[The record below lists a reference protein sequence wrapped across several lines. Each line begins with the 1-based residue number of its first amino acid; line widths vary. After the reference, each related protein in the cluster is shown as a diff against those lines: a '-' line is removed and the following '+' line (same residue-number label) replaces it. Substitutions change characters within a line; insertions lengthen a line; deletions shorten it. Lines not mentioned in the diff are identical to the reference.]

1 MICFTR
7 IPLKDFIK
15 KHNPQEPKKETIENF
30 EKEINNLLENAPK
43 QDDEEFQKNE
53 INKFLKNTYGYDC
66 NTYKKVD
73 SAIYVDGEVRVLI
86 EVKALNNR
94 NEFPKNRENPISKAF
109 CQMVLYFL
117 EEIEK
122 EKNNSLKH
130 TIICNAH
137 EFFLFDC
144 KDLLFLKEDKRIKD
158 FYKKCAKK
166 EGTDS
171 SKPKFY
177 KDLEQYLQ
185 EDFQGELRY
194 THFNLSNYDPK
205 ELPLI
210 YQVLSQEVLLKQ
222 RKTLDANTLNKDFYE
237 ELLYILGLEEQND
250 KGKILIKPS
259 RTQNSLSAALKKKYE
274 NLDDEEVMALLIA
287 WNNRILFLRLL
298 ESLLISFKHFEK
310 PFLTTENFKDFNA
323 LNTLFFEVL
332 AKKNSERSLNKEDK
346 ILEKIP
352 YLNSS
357 LFDQTPLEL
366 KGHEI
371 RLLENKKLELYQN
384 SVLKKHENYQEKKE
398 LPLLKYLFEF
408 LRLYKFTTTP
418 KDIKDNTDTS
428 ESRLINPSVLGLVF
442 EKLNGYKEGS
452 FYTPSFITSYMCKES
467 ITPIVLDKFNAIYQ
481 WDCENLKAL
490 REKIDRNFSN
500 EKAKEYLNTLLT
512 LRICDPAV
520 GSGHFL
526 VSALNEMVLIAYELG
541 LIASLYRHELRL
553 ENDEIIIHHAQTG
566 EIFNY
571 KKPHS
576 ENDPHHQIQK
586 ELFELKKD
594 IIENCLFGVD
604 INPNSCEITK
614 LRLWIELLKYSYYI
628 FEKGKN
634 TNNLE
639 TLPNI
644 DINIKCA
651 NSLVSRFALKD
662 KALLK
667 TEKNKNLEYYI
678 AEYKELVKIY
688 KDPKILESLTRPIK
702 DSNAVR
708 KYAKER
714 LYQELAQNPNK
725 DFKKALND
733 RIEKIKEAFKLTLE
747 PPQKELKFKKFL
759 KEHLELYGKSILE
772 EANDNGLELEALAL
786 EKKMAHEGLFHDY
799 TPYPKLDKTDKV
811 VGLEHFNRYVLTS
824 YKDLQDE
831 NERYA
836 NALEWRFEFPEVLN
850 DEGDFLGFDCII
862 GNPPYIRQ
870 EHIKDLKPLLQKQY
884 QDFYNSTA
892 DIYTY
897 FFALAYHLLK
907 EKGFNAFITSNKYAR
922 AKYGAKL
929 RELLLKKTTL
939 VSYME
944 LNALKVFESAAVDT
958 SIMSFIKQTPPKE
971 SDFEYYEPTPN
982 DKDDLKSTPHL
993 PMKQNALS
1001 TESFIFANATLL
1013 DLRDKIESVGT
1024 PLKDWDIQ
1032 INYGIKTGA
1041 NEAFIIPTE
1050 KREEILKNC
1059 DDAQKD
1065 ERGMSE
1071 RERTKELI
1079 KPILR
1084 GKDIKRYSYEWADLW
1099 VIIAKFGSHE
1109 FLEVEYPTIY
1119 NHLLQYKDQ
1128 LEQRGQCRYSRGPQN
1143 SNKPYP
1149 GQHHWLELDNNPKD
1163 SYLQDF
1169 EKEKIVYGEIVQEPR
1184 FYLDNGECELG
1195 VFYAEAT
1202 SFILTGEHL
1211 RYLLGML
1218 HSKLITFAFKT
1229 FYAGGGLG
1237 ESGYRYKKAFIERL
1251 PIPQITEKNQELADK
1266 ITDGAKQILALKA
1279 KDPKANTQGLE
1290 KEIDALVYQLYHLT
1304 DEEIKTIENGQ

>member
-1 MICFTR
+1 MIKFAH
-7 IPLKDFIK
+7 ISLKDFIK

-30 EKEINNLLENAPK
+30 EKEINSLLENAK
-43 QDDEEFQKNE
+43 GQDNEETQKSE
-53 INKFLKNTYGYDC
+53 INSFLKNTYGYEC
-66 NTYKKVD
+66 KPYEKVD
-73 SAIYVDGEVRVLI
+73 SAIYVDGEVQVLI

-94 NEFPKNRENPISKAF
+94 NEFPKNRENPLSKAF
-109 CQMVLYFL
+109 CQMVFYFL
-117 EEIEK
+117 NAIEN
-122 EKNNSLKH
+122 NNSLKH
-130 TIICNAH
+130 AIICNAH

-158 FYKKCAKK
+158 FYKKCVKK
-166 EGTDS
+166 EGTDP
-171 SKPKFY
+171 KTKKFY
-177 KDLEQYLQ
+177 SDLEEYLKK
-185 EDFQGELRY
+185 DFEGELRY
-194 THFNLSNYDPK
+194 THFNLSNDFK

-222 RKTLDANTLNKDFYE
+222 KKTLDANTLNKDFYE

-250 KGKILIKPS
+250 KVKILIKPS
-259 RTQNSLSAALKKKYE
+259 RTENSLSYALKKQYK
-274 NLDDEEVMALLIA
+274 NLDDEEAMALLIA

-310 PFLTTENFKDFNA
+310 PFLTTENFKDFNT

-332 AKKNSERSLNKEDK
+332 AKKNNERLKEIKEDK
-346 ILEKIP
+346 ILQKIP

-357 LFDQTPLEL
+357 LFDKTPLEL

-371 RLLENKKLELYQN
+371 KLLDNKKLEIYKN
-384 SVLKKHENYQEKKE
+384 SVLKKHEDYQKQKD

-408 LRLYKFTTTP
+408 LRVYKFTTTP
-418 KDIKDNTDTS
+418 EDIKDNTDTS

-481 WDCENLKAL
+481 WDCENLEAL

-500 EKAKEYLNTLLT
+500 EKAKEYLQLLLT

-553 ENDEIIIHHAQTG
+553 ENDEIIIHHKQTG

-571 KKPHS
+571 TIPHN

-586 ELFELKKD
+586 ELFNLKKD

-651 NSLVSRFALKD
+651 NSLIFNFPLNSKLTIGQTLEFS
-662 KALLK
+662 
-667 TEKNKNLEYYI
+667 KNLKAEI
-678 AEYKELVKIY
+678 KEYKNSVMLY
-688 KDPKILESLTRPIK
+688 KEGLGEKAKILQNIAKLKSLIINYFIEQHQAKRHLKESLKAFISEYGDGIFDIGTAFGMEMLKIARHKDNNYKFVPTLTKKQPSPIGVE
-702 DSNAVR
+702 A
-708 KYAKER
+708 
-714 LYQELAQNPNK
+714 NK
-725 DFKKALND
+725 LL
-733 RIEKIKEAFKLTLE
+733 IKIKECYE
-747 PPQKELKFKKFL
+747 
-759 KEHLELYGKSILE
+759 ILE
-772 EANDNGLELEALAL
+772 NLRNS
-786 EKKMAHEGLFHDY
+786 K
-799 TPYPKLDKTDKV
+799 
-811 VGLEHFNRYVLTS
+811 
-824 YKDLQDE
+824 
-831 NERYA
+831 
-836 NALEWRFEFPEVLN
+836 ALEWCFEFPEVLN

-870 EHIKDLKPLLQKQY
+870 EHIKDLKPLLEKQY
-884 QDFYNSTA
+884 QDFYNSSS

-944 LNALKVFESAAVDT
+944 LNALKVFESATVDT
-958 SIMSFIKQTPPKE
+958 SIIHFIKQPPLKE
-971 SDFEYYEPTPN
+971 SDFKYYEPTPN
-982 DKDDLKSTPHL
+982 DKDDLKSTPSL
-993 PMKQNALS
+993 SMKQNALS

-1024 PLKDWDIQ
+1024 PLKDWGIQ
-1032 INYGIKTGA
+1032 IYRGILTGC

-1050 KREEILKNC
+1050 KRDEILKNC

-1071 RERTKELI
+1071 RERTIELI

-1084 GKDIKRYSYEWADLW
+1084 GKDIKRYSYEWAHLW
-1099 VIIAKFGSHE
+1099 VINTHNGYTSALKSKIPPIDIEKYPAIKAHLDSHWDTIAKRSDQGDTPYHLRNCAY
-1109 FLEVEYPTIY
+1109 LE
-1119 NHLLQYKDQ
+1119 
-1128 LEQRGQCRYSRGPQN
+1128 
-1143 SNKPYP
+1143 
-1149 GQHHWLELDNNPKD
+1149 
-1163 SYLQDF
+1163 DF

-1195 VFYAEAT
+1195 GFYAEAT

-1251 PIPQITEKNQELADK
+1251 PIPQITTKNQELADK
-1266 ITDGAKQILALKA
+1266 ITDCAERILKSKA
-1279 KDPKANTQGLE
+1279 KDPKANTQELE

-1304 DEEIKTIENGQ
+1304 DEEIKTIEDGQ

>member
-1 MICFTR
+1 MDYKKLDLPNTNYPNQEQLKAFETAFNAFLETNQQENENHHNDAFNDLLKGVFKYKVKPIKKIDSAILNENNEVEVIIEFKALKNPNEFIKKGDLNVKAFHESLLYYLTERKGGNNNLKHLILATIKELYIIDADEFEVFNKDKEIKKAFENCHDKKGNDSRTEAFYDACQKR
-7 IPLKDFIK
+7 LNELDRSLKYHHIPLK
-15 KHNPQEPKKETIENF
+15 KE
-30 EKEINNLLENAPK
+30 NLA
-43 QDDEEFQKNE
+43 
-53 INKFLKNTYGYDC
+53 
-66 NTYKKVD
+66 
-73 SAIYVDGEVRVLI
+73 
-86 EVKALNNR
+86 
-94 NEFPKNRENPISKAF
+94 
-109 CQMVLYFL
+109 
-117 EEIEK
+117 
-122 EKNNSLKH
+122 
-130 TIICNAH
+130 
-137 EFFLFDC
+137 
-144 KDLLFLKEDKRIKD
+144 
-158 FYKKCAKK
+158 
-166 EGTDS
+166 
-171 SKPKFY
+171 
-177 KDLEQYLQ
+177 
-185 EDFQGELRY
+185 
-194 THFNLSNYDPK
+194 
-205 ELPLI
+205 LI
-210 YQVLSQEVLLKQ
+210 YQALSPNFLLKIP
-222 RKTLDANTLNKDFYE
+222 KYSDANTLNKDFYE

-250 KGKILIKPS
+250 KGKILIKQS
-259 RTQNSLSAALKKKYE
+259 RTQNSLSDALKGSYN

-298 ESLLISFKHFEK
+298 ESLLISFKHFEDK
-310 PFLTTENFKDFNA
+310 DRFLTIENFKDFNA

-332 AKKNSERSLNKEDK
+332 AKKNNERLKEIKEDK

-357 LFDQTPLEL
+357 LFDKTPLEL
-366 KGHEI
+366 KGYEI
-371 RLLENKKLELYQN
+371 KLLDNKKLEIYKN
-384 SVLKKHENYQEKKE
+384 SVLKKDKDYQEEKDWT
-398 LPLLKYLFEF
+398 LLEYLFEF
-408 LRLYKFTTTP
+408 LRVYDFTTTP
-418 KDIKDNTDTS
+418 KDIKDNQNKS

-467 ITPIVLDKFNAIYQ
+467 ITPIVLDKFNQTYNIE
-481 WDCENLKAL
+481 CENLTEL
-490 REKIDRNFSN
+490 RNYFKDNYSYKEDKR
-500 EKAKEYLNTLLT
+500 KEYLNTLLT

-526 VSALNEMVLIAYELG
+526 VSALNEMVWIAYKLG

-553 ENDEIIIHHAQTG
+553 ENDEIIIHTP
-566 EIFNY
+566 EDKVFKYTI
-571 KKPHS
+571 PHS

-628 FEKGKN
+628 FEEGKN

-651 NSLVSRFALKD
+651 NSLISRFALKD

-688 KDPKILESLTRPIK
+688 KDPKILESLTHPPIK

-836 NALEWRFEFPEVLN
+836 NALEWRFEFPEVLD

-870 EHIKDLKPLLQKQY
+870 EHIKDLKPLLEKQY

-907 EKGFNAFITSNKYAR
+907 EKGFSAFITSNKYAR

-929 RELLLKKTTL
+929 REWLLKKTTI

-958 SIMSFIKQTPPKE
+958 SIIHFIKQTPPKE
-971 SDFEYYEPTPN
+971 SDFEYYEPTPD
-982 DKDDLKSTPHL
+982 DKNDLKSTRPL
-993 PMKQNALS
+993 SMKQNALS

-1024 PLKDWDIQ
+1024 PLKNWGIQ

-1050 KREEILKNC
+1050 KRDEILKNC
-1059 DDAQKD
+1059 DDTQKD

-1099 VIIAKFGSHE
+1099 VINTHNGYTSSFKSKIPPIDIAKYPALKAHLDAHWDTIATRCDQGDTPYHLRNCAY
-1109 FLEVEYPTIY
+1109 LE
-1119 NHLLQYKDQ
+1119 
-1128 LEQRGQCRYSRGPQN
+1128 
-1143 SNKPYP
+1143 
-1149 GQHHWLELDNNPKD
+1149 
-1163 SYLQDF
+1163 DF
-1169 EKEKIVYGEIVQEPR
+1169 EKEKIVYPETSQGAYFIYENSQIFLEKTAFMIVSDA
-1184 FYLDNGECELG
+1184 YNLKL
-1195 VFYAEAT
+1195 
-1202 SFILTGEHL
+1202 LTA
-1211 RYLLGML
+1211 LLN
-1218 HSKLITFAFKT
+1218 SKLITFYFKD
-1229 FYAGGGLG
+1229 FCGGCILG
-1237 ESGYRYKKAFIERL
+1237 KSGYQYNKHALEKI

-1266 ITDGAKQILALKA
+1266 ITDCAERILKSKA

-1290 KEIDALVYQLYHLT
+1290 KEIDALVYQLYNLT
-1304 DEEIKTIENGQ
+1304 DEEIKTIEDGQ

>member
-1 MICFTR
+1 MDYKKLDLPNTNHPNKEQLKAFETAFNAFLETNPQENENHHNDAFNDLLKGVFKYKVKPTKRIDSAILNDNDKVEVIIEFKALKNPNEFIKKGDLNVKALHESLFYYLIERKNGNNNLKHLILATIKELYIIDADEFEVFNKDKEIENAFKNCHDRKGNDTR
-7 IPLKDFIK
+7 TEAFYDACQKRLNELDHSLKYHHIPLK
-15 KHNPQEPKKETIENF
+15 KE
-30 EKEINNLLENAPK
+30 NLA
-43 QDDEEFQKNE
+43 
-53 INKFLKNTYGYDC
+53 
-66 NTYKKVD
+66 
-73 SAIYVDGEVRVLI
+73 
-86 EVKALNNR
+86 
-94 NEFPKNRENPISKAF
+94 
-109 CQMVLYFL
+109 
-117 EEIEK
+117 
-122 EKNNSLKH
+122 
-130 TIICNAH
+130 
-137 EFFLFDC
+137 
-144 KDLLFLKEDKRIKD
+144 
-158 FYKKCAKK
+158 
-166 EGTDS
+166 
-171 SKPKFY
+171 
-177 KDLEQYLQ
+177 
-185 EDFQGELRY
+185 
-194 THFNLSNYDPK
+194 
-205 ELPLI
+205 LI
-210 YQVLSQEVLLKQ
+210 YQALSPNFLLKIP
-222 RKTLDANTLNKDFYE
+222 KYSDANTLNKDFYE

-259 RTQNSLSAALKKKYE
+259 RTENSLSDALKEQYK

-298 ESLLISFKHFEK
+298 ESLLNSFEHLKS
-310 PFLTTENFKDFNA
+310 FLTTENFKDFNA

-332 AKKNSERSLNKEDK
+332 AKKNNERLKEIKEDK
-346 ILEKIP
+346 ILGKIP

-366 KGHEI
+366 KGYEI
-371 RLLENKKLELYQN
+371 KLLDNKKLEIYKN
-384 SVLKKHENYQEKKE
+384 SVLKKHEDYQKEKA
-398 LPLLKYLFEF
+398 LPLLEYFFAF
-408 LRLYKFTTTP
+408 LRLYDFTTTP

-428 ESRLINPSVLGLVF
+428 ESCLINPSVLGLVF

-481 WDCENLKAL
+481 WDCKDLEALKG
-490 REKIDRNFSN
+490 KIDRNFSN

-553 ENDEIIIHHAQTG
+553 ENDEIIIHTPKN
-566 EIFNY
+566 EVFKYTI
-571 KKPHS
+571 PHS
-576 ENDPHHQIQK
+576 ENDPHHHIQK
-586 ELFELKKD
+586 ELFELKKS

-651 NSLVSRFALKD
+651 NSLISRFSLHDDLK
-662 KALLK
+662 KIPNIK
-667 TEKNKNLEYYI
+667 QKI
-678 AEYKELVKIY
+678 QEYKDLVAQY
-688 KDPKILESLTRPIK
+688 KDPNPLYPLNKQDLINKIQDLKNTFSLTLK
-702 DSNAVR
+702 DPKTKA
-708 KYAKER
+708 
-714 LYQELAQNPNK
+714 ELE
-725 DFKKALND
+725 KA
-733 RIEKIKEAFKLTLE
+733 IEKHIKKYNFFALDDKSLLDGLNYFIPSLFGTLKLSPKEEEEAFAS
-747 PPQKELKFKKFL
+747 
-759 KEHLELYGKSILE
+759 YGRIR
-772 EANDNGLELEALAL
+772 ALR
-786 EKKMAHEGLFHDY
+786 K
-799 TPYPKLDKTDKV
+799 KLDDALS
-811 VGLEHFNRYVLTS
+811 GGEYH
-824 YKDLQDE
+824 
-831 NERYA
+831 
-836 NALEWRFEFPEVLN
+836 NAFEWRFEFPEVLN

-870 EHIKDLKPLLQKQY
+870 EHIKDLKPLLEKQY
-884 QDFYNSTA
+884 QNFYNSTA

-897 FFALAYHLLK
+897 FFALSYHLLK
-907 EKGFNAFITSNKYAR
+907 DKGFSAFITSNKYAR

-929 RELLLKKTTL
+929 REWLLKKTTI

-958 SIMSFIKQTPPKE
+958 SIMNFIKQTPPKE
-971 SDFEYYEPTPN
+971 SGFKYYEPTPN
-982 DKDDLKSTPHL
+982 DKDDLKNTPFL
-993 PMKQNALS
+993 LMKQNALS

-1032 INYGIKTGA
+1032 INYGVKTGA

-1050 KREEILKNC
+1050 KRDAILKNC
-1059 DDAQKD
+1059 DDVQKD

-1084 GKDIKRYSYEWADLW
+1084 GKDIKRYSYEWAGEWLINTHNGYTSALKSKIPPIDIEKYPATKAHLDAHYDT
-1099 VIIAKFGSHE
+1099 IATRCDQGDTPYHLRNCAY
-1109 FLEVEYPTIY
+1109 LE
-1119 NHLLQYKDQ
+1119 
-1128 LEQRGQCRYSRGPQN
+1128 
-1143 SNKPYP
+1143 
-1149 GQHHWLELDNNPKD
+1149 
-1163 SYLQDF
+1163 DF

-1195 VFYAEAT
+1195 GFYAEAT

-1251 PIPQITEKNQELADK
+1251 PIPKITPKNQELADK
-1266 ITDGAKQILALKA
+1266 ITALVDKILQAKE
-1279 KDPKANTQGLE
+1279 KDPKANTQRLE

-1304 DEEIKTIENGQ
+1304 DEEIKIIEDGQ

>member
-1 MICFTR
+1 
-7 IPLKDFIK
+7 
-15 KHNPQEPKKETIENF
+15 
-30 EKEINNLLENAPK
+30 
-43 QDDEEFQKNE
+43 
-53 INKFLKNTYGYDC
+53 
-66 NTYKKVD
+66 
-73 SAIYVDGEVRVLI
+73 
-86 EVKALNNR
+86 
-94 NEFPKNRENPISKAF
+94 
-109 CQMVLYFL
+109 
-117 EEIEK
+117 
-122 EKNNSLKH
+122 
-130 TIICNAH
+130 
-137 EFFLFDC
+137 
-144 KDLLFLKEDKRIKD
+144 
-158 FYKKCAKK
+158 
-166 EGTDS
+166 
-171 SKPKFY
+171 
-177 KDLEQYLQ
+177 
-185 EDFQGELRY
+185 
-194 THFNLSNYDPK
+194 
-205 ELPLI
+205 
-210 YQVLSQEVLLKQ
+210 
-222 RKTLDANTLNKDFYE
+222 
-237 ELLYILGLEEQND
+237 LLYILGLEEQNE
-250 KGKILIKPS
+250 KGKTLIKPS
-259 RTQNSLSAALKKKYE
+259 RTQNSLSDALKKQYKD
-274 NLDDEEVMALLIA
+274 LDDEEVMALLIA

-310 PFLTTENFKDFNA
+310 PFLTTENFEDFND

-332 AKKNSERSLNKEDK
+332 AKKNSERSLNKENK

-357 LFDQTPLEL
+357 LFDQTPLESKGYKIRSLDNEPL
-366 KGHEI
+366 KI
-371 RLLENKKLELYQN
+371 YPK
-384 SVLKKHENYQEKKE
+384 SVLKKHEEYQEKKA
-398 LPLLKYLFEF
+398 LPLLEYLFEF
-408 LRLYKFTTTP
+408 LRVYDFTTTP
-418 KDIKDNTDTS
+418 KDIKDNQNNS

-467 ITPIVLDKFNAIYQ
+467 ITPIVLDKFNATYQ
-481 WDCENLKAL
+481 WDCKDLEAL

-541 LIASLYRHELRL
+541 LIASLYRHDLRL
-553 ENDEIIIHHAQTG
+553 ENDEIIIHTP
-566 EIFNY
+566 EDKVFKYTI
-571 KKPHS
+571 PHS

-586 ELFELKKD
+586 ELFNLKKD

-628 FEKGKN
+628 FEEGKN

-644 DINIKCA
+644 DINIKCG
-651 NSLVSRFALKD
+651 NSLISRFALKD

-688 KDPKILESLTRPIK
+688 KDPKILESLTHPIK

-786 EKKMAHEGLFHDY
+786 EKKMAHEGLFYDY
-799 TPYPKLDKTDKV
+799 TPYPKLDRTDKV
-811 VGLEHFNRYVLTS
+811 VGLEHFNRYVLTF

-831 NERYA
+831 NECYA
-836 NALEWRFEFPEVLN
+836 NALEWRFEFPEVLD
-850 DEGDFLGFDCII
+850 DEGNFLGFDCII

-884 QDFYNSTA
+884 QDFYNSSS

-897 FFALAYHLLK
+897 FFALAFNLLK
-907 EKGFNAFITSNKYAR
+907 EKGFSAFITSNKYAR

-944 LNALKVFESAAVDT
+944 LNALKVFESATVDT
-958 SIMSFIKQTPPKE
+958 SIIHFIKQPPFKE
-971 SDFEYYEPTPN
+971 SVFNYYEPTQN
-982 DKDDLKSTPHL
+982 DKDDLKNTPSL
-993 PMKQNALS
+993 LMKQNVLQ
-1001 TESFIFANATLL
+1001 TESFIFANTTLL
-1013 DLRDKIESVGT
+1013 DLRDKMENIGT
-1024 PLKDWDIQ
+1024 PLKDWGIQ
-1032 INYGIKTGA
+1032 INYGIKTGC

-1050 KREEILKNC
+1050 KRDEILKNC
-1059 DDAQKD
+1059 DDLQKD
-1065 ERGMSE
+1065 GRGMSE

-1099 VIIAKFGSHE
+1099 VINTHNGYTSAPKSKIPPIDIEKYPAIKAHLDSHYDAITTRSDQGDTPYHLRNCAY
-1109 FLEVEYPTIY
+1109 LE
-1119 NHLLQYKDQ
+1119 
-1128 LEQRGQCRYSRGPQN
+1128 
-1143 SNKPYP
+1143 
-1149 GQHHWLELDNNPKD
+1149 
-1163 SYLQDF
+1163 DF

-1251 PIPQITEKNQELADK
+1251 PIPKITTKNQELADK
-1266 ITDGAKQILALKA
+1266 ITDCAERILQAKA
-1279 KDPKANTQGLE
+1279 KDPKANTQELE
-1290 KEIDALVYQLYHLT
+1290 KEIDALVYQLYNLT
-1304 DEEIKTIENGQ
+1304 DEEIKTIEDGQ

>member
-1 MICFTR
+1 MSFAR

-15 KHNPQEPKKETIENF
+15 KYNPPTPTKETIENF
-30 EKEINNLLENAPK
+30 EKEINSLLENAPR

-53 INKFLKNTYGYDC
+53 INSFLKNAYGYRC
-66 NTYKKVD
+66 NTHKKVD
-73 SAIYVDGEVRVLI
+73 SAIYVDEEVQVLI
-86 EVKALNNR
+86 EVKALNKKT
-94 NEFPKNRENPISKAF
+94 EFPKNKENPLSKAF

-117 EEIEK
+117 EERKK

-144 KDLLFLKEDKRIKD
+144 KDLPFLNDKRIEK
-158 FYKKCAKK
+158 FYKNYAQK

-177 KDLEQYLQ
+177 EDLEQYLK

-194 THFNLSNYDPK
+194 TYFNLNDDFK

-222 RKTLDANTLNKDFYE
+222 KKTLDANTLNKDFYE
-237 ELLYILGLEEQND
+237 ELLYILGLEEQNE

-259 RTQNSLSAALKKKYE
+259 HTKNSLSYALKEQYK

-298 ESLLISFKHFEK
+298 ESLLISFKHFEDR
-310 PFLTTENFKDFNA
+310 FLTTENFKDFNA

-332 AKKNSERSLNKEDK
+332 AKKNSERSKDTKENK

-371 RLLENKKLELYQN
+371 KLLNNKPLEIYPK
-384 SVLKKHENYQEKKE
+384 SVLKKHEEYQKQKD
-398 LPLLKYLFEF
+398 LPLLEYLFEF
-408 LRLYKFTTTP
+408 LRVYDFTTTP
-418 KDIKDNTDTS
+418 KDIKDNQNKS

-467 ITPIVLDKFNAIYQ
+467 ITPIVRDKFNATYQ
-481 WDCENLKAL
+481 WDCKKLKVL
-490 REKIDRNFSN
+490 KEKIDRNFSSN

-526 VSALNEMVLIAYELG
+526 VSALNEMVLIAYKLG
-541 LIASLYRHELRL
+541 LIASLYRHKLRL
-553 ENDEIIIHHAQTG
+553 ENDEIIIHTP
-566 EIFNY
+566 EDKVFKYTI
-571 KKPHS
+571 PHS

-586 ELFELKKD
+586 ELFELKKS

-628 FEKGKN
+628 FEEGKN

-651 NSLVSRFALKD
+651 NSLISRFALKD

-688 KDPKILESLTRPIK
+688 KDPKILETLTHPIK
-702 DSNAVR
+702 DSKAVR

-733 RIEKIKEAFKLTLE
+733 RIEKVKEVFKLTLD
-747 PPQKELKFKKFL
+747 PSQKELKFKKFL
-759 KEHLELYGKSILE
+759 KEHLELYGRSILE

-786 EKKMAHEGLFHDY
+786 EKQMANLFFDY
-799 TPYPKLDKTDKV
+799 KPYPKLDKSDKV

-870 EHIKDLKPLLQKQY
+870 EHIKDLKPLLEKQY

-897 FFALAYHLLK
+897 FFALSYHLLK
-907 EKGFNAFITSNKYAR
+907 EKGFSAFITSNKYAR

-929 RELLLKKTTL
+929 REWLLKKTTI

-944 LNALKVFESAAVDT
+944 LNALKVFESATVDT
-958 SIMSFIKQTPPKE
+958 SIMNFIKQTPPKE
-971 SDFEYYEPTPN
+971 SGFKYYEPTLN

-993 PMKQNALS
+993 LMKQNALS

-1032 INYGIKTGA
+1032 IYRGILTGA

-1050 KREEILKNC
+1050 KRDAILNACKT
-1059 DDAQKD
+1059 Q
-1065 ERGMSE
+1065 EE
-1071 RERTKELI
+1071 RERTERLI

-1099 VIIAKFGSHE
+1099 VINTHNGYTSNLKSKIPPIDIEKYPATKAHLDAHYDTIA
-1109 FLEVEYPTIY
+1109 TRC
-1119 NHLLQYKDQ
+1119 DQ
-1128 LEQRGQCRYSRGPQN
+1128 GDT
-1143 SNKPYP
+1143 PY
-1149 GQHHWLELDNNPKD
+1149 
-1163 SYLQDF
+1163 
-1169 EKEKIVYGEIVQEPR
+1169 
-1184 FYLDNGECELG
+1184 
-1195 VFYAEAT
+1195 
-1202 SFILTGEHL
+1202 HL
-1211 RYLLGML
+1211 R
-1218 HSKLITFAFKT
+1218 
-1229 FYAGGGLG
+1229 
-1237 ESGYRYKKAFIERL
+1237 
-1251 PIPQITEKNQELADK
+1251 N
-1266 ITDGAKQILALKA
+1266 
-1279 KDPKANTQGLE
+1279 
-1290 KEIDALVYQLYHLT
+1290 
-1304 DEEIKTIENGQ
+1304 

>member
-1 MICFTR
+1 MIKFAH
-7 IPLKDFIK
+7 ISLKDFIK
-15 KHNPQEPKKETIENF
+15 KYNPQEPKKETIENF
-30 EKEINNLLENAPK
+30 EKEINSLLENAPK

-53 INKFLKNTYGYDC
+53 INKFLENTYDYHC

-73 SAIYVDGEVRVLI
+73 SAIYVDGKALVLI
-86 EVKALNNR
+86 EAKALNNR
-94 NEFPKNRENPISKAF
+94 NEFPKDRENPLSKAF
-109 CQMVLYFL
+109 CQMVFYFL

-122 EKNNSLKH
+122 NNSLKH
-130 TIICNAH
+130 AIICNAH

-144 KDLLFLKEDKRIKD
+144 KDLLFLENDKEITKLHKN
-158 FYKKCAKK
+158 CASK
-166 EGTDS
+166 EGTDPS
-171 SKPKFY
+171 TKRFY
-177 KDLEQYLQ
+177 SDLEEYLKK
-185 EDFQGELRY
+185 DFEGELRY
-194 THFNLSNYDPK
+194 THFNLSSDDPK

-210 YQVLSQEVLLKQ
+210 YQVLSHEVLLKQ
-222 RKTLDANTLNKDFYE
+222 KKTLDANTLNKDFYE
-237 ELLYILGLEEQND
+237 ELLYILGLEEQNE

-259 RTQNSLSAALKKKYE
+259 RTQNSLSDALKKAYK

-310 PFLTTENFKDFNA
+310 PFLTTENFNDFNA

-332 AKKNSERSLNKEDK
+332 AKKNNERLKEIKEDK
-346 ILEKIP
+346 ILGKIP

-357 LFDQTPLEL
+357 LFDKTPLEL

-371 RLLENKKLELYQN
+371 KWLDNKPLEIYPK
-384 SVLKKHENYQEKKE
+384 SVLKKDKDYQEKKD
-398 LPLLKYLFEF
+398 LSLLEYLFTF
-408 LRLYKFTTTP
+408 LRVYDFTTTP
-418 KDIKDNTDTS
+418 KDIKDNKNTS

-452 FYTPSFITSYMCKES
+452 FYTPSFITSYMCSES
-467 ITPIVLDKFNAIYQ
+467 IEPIVLDKFNAIYE
-481 WDCENLKAL
+481 WECENLEAL

-500 EKAKEYLNTLLT
+500 QKAKEYLQVLLA

-526 VSALNEMVLIAYELG
+526 VSALNEMVWIAYELG
-541 LIASLYRHELRL
+541 LIASLYRYSLRL
-553 ENDEIIIHHAQTG
+553 ENDEIIIQHTQTG

-586 ELFELKKD
+586 ELFELKKS

-628 FEKGKN
+628 FEEGKN
-634 TNNLE
+634 TNALE

-644 DINIKCA
+644 DINIKCG
-651 NSLVSRFALKD
+651 NSLIFNFPLNSKLTIGQTLEFS
-662 KALLK
+662 
-667 TEKNKNLEYYI
+667 KNLKAEI
-678 AEYKELVKIY
+678 KEYKNSVMFY
-688 KDPKILESLTRPIK
+688 KEGLGEKAKILQNIAKLKSLIINYFIEQHQAKRHLKESLKAFISEYGDGIFDISTAFGMEMLKIARHKDNNYKFVPTLTKKQPSPIGVEA
-702 DSNAVR
+702 N
-708 KYAKER
+708 R
-714 LYQELAQNPNK
+714 LL
-725 DFKKALND
+725 
-733 RIEKIKEAFKLTLE
+733 IKIKECYETLE
-747 PPQKELKFKKFL
+747 NLKN
-759 KEHLELYGKSILE
+759 S
-772 EANDNGLELEALAL
+772 
-786 EKKMAHEGLFHDY
+786 
-799 TPYPKLDKTDKV
+799 KT
-811 VGLEHFNRYVLTS
+811 
-824 YKDLQDE
+824 
-831 NERYA
+831 
-836 NALEWRFEFPEVLN
+836 LEWRFEFPEVLD

-870 EHIKDLKPLLQKQY
+870 EQIKDIKPLLQKQY

-897 FFALAYHLLK
+897 FFALAFQLLR
-907 EKGFNAFITSNKYAR
+907 EKGFSAFITSNKYAR

-929 RELLLKKTTL
+929 REWLLKKTTI

-958 SIMSFIKQTPPKE
+958 SIMSFIKQDPPKE
-971 SDFEYYEPTPN
+971 SEFKYYEPTPD
-982 DKDDLKSTPHL
+982 DKSDLKSAHSL
-993 PMKQNALS
+993 PMRQNALS

-1024 PLKDWDIQ
+1024 PLKDWNIQ

-1041 NEAFIIPTE
+1041 NEAFIITTE
-1050 KREEILKNC
+1050 KRDAILNACKTQEERKRT
-1059 DDAQKD
+1059 DA
-1065 ERGMSE
+1065 
-1071 RERTKELI
+1071 LI

-1099 VIIAKFGSHE
+1099 VINTHNGYTSNLKFKIPPIDIEKYPATKAHLDSHWDTIATRSDQGDTPYHLRNCAY
-1109 FLEVEYPTIY
+1109 LE
-1119 NHLLQYKDQ
+1119 
-1128 LEQRGQCRYSRGPQN
+1128 
-1143 SNKPYP
+1143 
-1149 GQHHWLELDNNPKD
+1149 
-1163 SYLQDF
+1163 DF

-1184 FYLDNGECELG
+1184 FYLDNGECGLG
-1195 VFYAEAT
+1195 YFYAEAT

-1211 RYLLGML
+1211 HYLLGML

-1251 PIPQITEKNQELADK
+1251 PIPKITPQNQKLADK
-1266 ITDGAKQILALKA
+1266 ITDCAKAILEAKE
-1279 KDPKANTQGLE
+1279 KDPKANTQELE
-1290 KEIDALVYQLYHLT
+1290 KEIDALVYQLYNLT

>member
-1 MICFTR
+1 MDYKKLDLPNTNY
-7 IPLKDFIK
+7 PNKEQLKAFETAFNTFLETNQQENENHHNDAFNDLLKSVFKYKVKPTKKIDSAILNENNEVEVIIEFKALKNPNEFIK
-15 KHNPQEPKKETIENF
+15 KGDLN
-30 EKEINNLLENAPK
+30 
-43 QDDEEFQKNE
+43 
-53 INKFLKNTYGYDC
+53 
-66 NTYKKVD
+66 
-73 SAIYVDGEVRVLI
+73 
-86 EVKALNNR
+86 VKALHESLLYYLTERKEGNNNLKHLILATIKELYIIDA
-94 NEFPKNRENPISKAF
+94 NEFEVFNKDKEIKKAF
-109 CQMVLYFL
+109 GNCHDKKGNDPRTKAFYDVCQKRLNEL
-117 EEIEK
+117 DH
-122 EKNNSLKH
+122 SLKYH
-130 TIICNAH
+130 HIPLT
-137 EFFLFDC
+137 
-144 KDLLFLKEDKRIKD
+144 KE
-158 FYKKCAKK
+158 
-166 EGTDS
+166 
-171 SKPKFY
+171 
-177 KDLEQYLQ
+177 
-185 EDFQGELRY
+185 
-194 THFNLSNYDPK
+194 NLA
-205 ELPLI
+205 LI
-210 YQVLSQEVLLKQ
+210 YQALSPNFLLKIP
-222 RKTLDANTLNKDFYE
+222 KYSDANTLNKDFYE

-250 KGKILIKPS
+250 KGKILIKQS
-259 RTQNSLSAALKKKYE
+259 RTKNSLSDALKEKYK
-274 NLDDEEVMALLIA
+274 NLEDEEVMALLIA

-298 ESLLISFKHFEK
+298 ESLLTSFKHFGK
-310 PFLTTENFKDFNA
+310 SFLTIENFKDFNA

-332 AKKNSERSLNKEDK
+332 AKKNSERSPKIKEDK

-357 LFDQTPLEL
+357 LFDKTPLEL

-371 RLLENKKLELYQN
+371 KLLDNKKLEIYKN
-384 SVLKKHENYQEKKE
+384 SVLKKHEDYQKEKE
-398 LPLLKYLFEF
+398 LPLLEYFFAF
-408 LRLYKFTTTP
+408 LRVYKFTTTP

-452 FYTPSFITSYMCKES
+452 FYTPSFITSYMCSES
-467 ITPIVLDKFNAIYQ
+467 ITPIVLDKFNQTYKIE
-481 WDCENLKAL
+481 CENLTELKNYL
-490 REKIDRNFSN
+490 KNSYKEDKR
-500 EKAKEYLNTLLT
+500 KEYLQLLLT

-526 VSALNEMVLIAYELG
+526 VSALNEMVWVAYKLG
-541 LIASLYRHELRL
+541 LIASLYRHDLKL
-553 ENDEIIIHHAQTG
+553 ENDEIIIHTP
-566 EIFNY
+566 EDKVFKYTI
-571 KKPHS
+571 PHS
-576 ENDPHHQIQK
+576 ENDPHHHIQK
-586 ELFELKKD
+586 ELFELKKS

-634 TNNLE
+634 TNALE

-644 DINIKCA
+644 DINIKCG
-651 NSLVSRFALKD
+651 NSLISRFALKD

-667 TEKNKNLEYYI
+667 TKKNKNLEYYI

-688 KDPKILESLTRPIK
+688 KDPKILETLTHPIK

-772 EANDNGLELEALAL
+772 EANDNSLELEALAL

-799 TPYPKLDKTDKV
+799 TPYPKLDKSDKV
-811 VGLEHFNRYVLTS
+811 VGLEHFNLYVLTS

-836 NALEWRFEFPEVLN
+836 NALEWRFEFPEVLD

-870 EHIKDLKPLLQKQY
+870 EHIKDIKPLLQKQY

-897 FFALAYHLLK
+897 FFALALNLLK
-907 EKGFNAFITSNKYAR
+907 EKGFSTFITSNKYAR

-929 RELLLKKTTL
+929 RELLLKKTTI

-958 SIMSFIKQTPPKE
+958 SIMNFIKQTPPKE
-971 SDFEYYEPTPN
+971 SEFKYYEPTPN
-982 DKDDLKSTPHL
+982 DKDDLKNIPFL

-1013 DLRDKIESVGT
+1013 DLRDKMESVGT

-1041 NEAFIIPTE
+1041 NEAFIITTE
-1050 KREEILKNC
+1050 KREEILNACKT
-1059 DDAQKD
+1059 QE
-1065 ERGMSE
+1065 ERK
-1071 RERTKELI
+1071 RTETLI

-1084 GKDIKRYSYEWADLW
+1084 GKDIKRYSYEWAHLW
-1099 VIIAKFGSHE
+1099 VIFIPWHF
-1109 FLEVEYPTIY
+1109 PNT
-1119 NHLLQYKDQ
+1119 
-1128 LEQRGQCRYSRGPQN
+1128 
-1143 SNKPYP
+1143 
-1149 GQHHWLELDNNPKD
+1149 NNPKNMEENEQD
-1163 SYLQDF
+1163 FSIHYPIIYAHLLSHKDKLLKRNKDETGKRYEWYCLQRWAANYYQDF

-1184 FYLDNGECELG
+1184 FYLDNGECKLG
-1195 VFYAEAT
+1195 YFYAEAT

-1251 PIPQITEKNQELADK
+1251 PIPKITEKNQELAHK
-1266 ITDGAKQILALKA
+1266 ITDGAKQILALKE
-1279 KDPKANTQGLE
+1279 KDPKANTLDLE
-1290 KEIDALVYQLYHLT
+1290 KEIDALVYQLYNLT
-1304 DEEIKTIENGQ
+1304 DEEIKIIEERQEIKS

>member
-1 MICFTR
+1 MDYKKLDLPNTNYPNQEQLEAFKTAFDAFLETNPQENENHQNDAFNDLLKGVFKYKVKPTKRIDSAILNENDKVEVIIEFKALKNPNEFIKKGDLNVKAFHESLLYYLTERKKGNNNLKHLILATIKELYIIDADEFEVFNKDKEIEKAFENCHDRKGNDTR
-7 IPLKDFIK
+7 TEAFYDACQKRLNELDRSLKYHHIPLK
-15 KHNPQEPKKETIENF
+15 KE
-30 EKEINNLLENAPK
+30 NLA
-43 QDDEEFQKNE
+43 
-53 INKFLKNTYGYDC
+53 
-66 NTYKKVD
+66 
-73 SAIYVDGEVRVLI
+73 
-86 EVKALNNR
+86 
-94 NEFPKNRENPISKAF
+94 
-109 CQMVLYFL
+109 
-117 EEIEK
+117 
-122 EKNNSLKH
+122 
-130 TIICNAH
+130 
-137 EFFLFDC
+137 
-144 KDLLFLKEDKRIKD
+144 
-158 FYKKCAKK
+158 
-166 EGTDS
+166 
-171 SKPKFY
+171 
-177 KDLEQYLQ
+177 
-185 EDFQGELRY
+185 
-194 THFNLSNYDPK
+194 
-205 ELPLI
+205 LI
-210 YQVLSQEVLLKQ
+210 YQALSPNFLLKIP
-222 RKTLDANTLNKDFYE
+222 KYSDANTLNKDFYE

-259 RTQNSLSAALKKKYE
+259 RTQNSLSDALKKKYE

-310 PFLTTENFKDFNA
+310 PFLTTENFEDFND

-332 AKKNSERSLNKEDK
+332 AKKNSERFPEIKEDK

-366 KGHEI
+366 KGYEI
-371 RLLENKKLELYQN
+371 KLLDNKKLEIYKN
-384 SVLKKHENYQEKKE
+384 SVLKKHKEYQKQKDLKP
-398 LPLLKYLFEF
+398 LPLLKYFFEF

-467 ITPIVLDKFNAIYQ
+467 IKTIVLDKFNAIYQ
-481 WDCENLKAL
+481 WDCKNLKVL

-512 LRICDPAV
+512 LRVCDPAV

-526 VSALNEMVLIAYELG
+526 VSALNEMVWIAYELG
-541 LIASLYRHELRL
+541 LIASLYRYNLIL
-553 ENDEIIIHHAQTG
+553 ENDEIIIHYTPTG

-576 ENDPHHQIQK
+576 ENDPHHHIQK
-586 ELFELKKD
+586 ELFELKKS

-628 FEKGKN
+628 FEEGKN
-634 TNNLE
+634 TNALE

-651 NSLVSRFALKD
+651 NSLISRFNLNDDLK
-662 KALLK
+662 KIPNIK
-667 TEKNKNLEYYI
+667 KKI
-678 AEYKELVKIY
+678 QEYKDLVAQY
-688 KDPKILESLTRPIK
+688 KDPNPLYPLNKADLINKIQDLKNTFSLTLK
-702 DSNAVR
+702 DPKTKA
-708 KYAKER
+708 
-714 LYQELAQNPNK
+714 ELE
-725 DFKKALND
+725 KA
-733 RIEKIKEAFKLTLE
+733 IEKHIKKYNFFALDDKSLLDGLNYVIPSLFGTLKLSPKEEEEAFAS
-747 PPQKELKFKKFL
+747 
-759 KEHLELYGKSILE
+759 YGRIR
-772 EANDNGLELEALAL
+772 ALR
-786 EKKMAHEGLFHDY
+786 K
-799 TPYPKLDKTDKV
+799 KLDDALS
-811 VGLEHFNRYVLTS
+811 GREYH
-824 YKDLQDE
+824 
-831 NERYA
+831 
-836 NALEWRFEFPEVLN
+836 NAFEWRFEFPEVLD

-870 EHIKDLKPLLQKQY
+870 EQIKDLKPLLEKQY

-897 FFALAYHLLK
+897 FFALSYHLLK

-929 RELLLKKTTL
+929 REWLLKKTTI

-944 LNALKVFESAAVDT
+944 LSALKVFESAAVDT

-971 SDFEYYEPTPN
+971 SGFNYYEPTPN
-982 DKDDLKSTPHL
+982 DKENLKNTSSL
-993 PMKQNALS
+993 LMKQNALS

-1050 KREEILKNC
+1050 KRDEILNACKT
-1059 DDAQKD
+1059 QE
-1065 ERGMSE
+1065 ERK
-1071 RERTKELI
+1071 RTEKLI

-1084 GKDIKRYSYEWADLW
+1084 GKDIKRYSYEWAHLW
-1099 VIIAKFGSHE
+1099 VIFIPWHFPNTGSPKSMEKNEQDFSIH
-1109 FLEVEYPTIY
+1109 YPIIY
-1119 NHLLQYKDQ
+1119 AHLLSHKDE
-1128 LEQRGQCRYSRGPQN
+1128 LLKRNKDETGKRYEWYCLQR
-1143 SNKPYP
+1143 
-1149 GQHHWLELDNNPKD
+1149 WAA
-1163 SYLQDF
+1163 SYYQDF
-1169 EKEKIVYGEIVQEPR
+1169 EKEKIVYGEIVQESR

-1195 VFYAEAT
+1195 GFYAEAT

-1251 PIPQITEKNQELADK
+1251 PIPQITEKNQELARK
-1266 ITDGAKQILALKA
+1266 IIALVEQILVLKE
-1279 KDPKANTQGLE
+1279 KDLKANTQKLE
-1290 KEIDALVYQLYHLT
+1290 KEIDALVYQLYNLT
-1304 DEEIKTIENGQ
+1304 DEEIKIIENGQ

>member
-1 MICFTR
+1 MIKFAH

-30 EKEINNLLENAPK
+30 EKEINSLLENAPR

-66 NTYKKVD
+66 NTRKKVD

-86 EVKALNNR
+86 EVKALNKKT
-94 NEFPKNRENPISKAF
+94 EFPKNRENPLSKAF

-144 KDLLFLKEDKRIKD
+144 KDLLFLKEDKRIKK
-158 FYKKCAKK
+158 FYKNYAKK

-185 EDFQGELRY
+185 EDFQGELPY
-194 THFNLSNYDPK
+194 THFNLSDDFK

-210 YQVLSQEVLLKQ
+210 YQVLSQEILLKQ

-298 ESLLISFKHFEK
+298 ESLLISFEHFNKES
-310 PFLTTENFKDFNA
+310 FLTIENFKDFNA

-332 AKKNSERSLNKEDK
+332 AKKNNERLPEIKENK

-357 LFDQTPLEL
+357 LFDKTPLEL

-371 RLLENKKLELYQN
+371 KFLDNKKLELYQN
-384 SVLKKHENYQEKKE
+384 SVLKKHEDYQKEKA
-398 LPLLKYLFEF
+398 LPLLEYFFAF
-408 LRLYKFTTTP
+408 LRVYKFTTTP

-428 ESRLINPSVLGLVF
+428 ESCLINPSVLGLVF

-481 WDCENLKAL
+481 WDCKDLEALKG
-490 REKIDRNFSN
+490 KIDRNFSN
-500 EKAKEYLNTLLT
+500 EKAKEYLQLLLT

-541 LIASLYRHELRL
+541 LIASLYRHDLRL
-553 ENDEIIIHHAQTG
+553 ENDEIIIHTP
-566 EIFNY
+566 EDKVFKYTI
-571 KKPHS
+571 PHS

-634 TNNLE
+634 TNALE

-651 NSLVSRFALKD
+651 NSLIFNFPLNSKLTIGQTLEFS
-662 KALLK
+662 
-667 TEKNKNLEYYI
+667 KNLKAEI
-678 AEYKELVKIY
+678 KEYKNSVMLY
-688 KDPKILESLTRPIK
+688 KEGLGEKTKILQNIAKLKSLIINYFIEQHQAKRHLKESLKAFISEYGDEVFDLSTAFGMEMLKIARL
-702 DSNAVR
+702 
-708 KYAKER
+708 KENNYRFNPTLTKKQPNTMGVEANR
-714 LYQELAQNPNK
+714 LL
-725 DFKKALND
+725 
-733 RIEKIKEAFKLTLE
+733 IKIKECYETLE
-747 PPQKELKFKKFL
+747 NLKNSKAF
-759 KEHLELYGKSILE
+759 
-772 EANDNGLELEALAL
+772 
-786 EKKMAHEGLFHDY
+786 
-799 TPYPKLDKTDKV
+799 
-811 VGLEHFNRYVLTS
+811 
-824 YKDLQDE
+824 
-831 NERYA
+831 
-836 NALEWRFEFPEVLN
+836 EWRFEFPEVLD

-897 FFALAYHLLK
+897 FFALSYHLLK
-907 EKGFNAFITSNKYAR
+907 DKGFNAFITSNKYAR
-922 AKYGAKL
+922 AKYGTKL
-929 RELLLKKTTL
+929 REWLLKKTTI

-958 SIMSFIKQTPPKE
+958 SIMNFIKQTPPKE
-971 SDFEYYEPTPN
+971 NGFKYYEPNPD
-982 DKDDLKSTPHL
+982 DKNDLKNAHPL
-993 PMKQNALS
+993 LMKQNALS
-1001 TESFIFANATLL
+1001 TESFIFANTTLL

-1024 PLKDWDIQ
+1024 PLKDWGIQ
-1032 INYGIKTGA
+1032 INYGIKTGC

-1050 KREEILKNC
+1050 KRDAILKNC
-1059 DDAQKD
+1059 DDVQKD
-1065 ERGMSE
+1065 EKGMSE

-1084 GKDIKRYSYEWADLW
+1084 GKDIKRYSYEWAHLW
-1099 VIIAKFGSHE
+1099 VINTHNGYTSNLKSKIPPIDIEKYPATKAHLDAHWNTIATRCDQGDTPYHLRNCAY
-1109 FLEVEYPTIY
+1109 LE
-1119 NHLLQYKDQ
+1119 
-1128 LEQRGQCRYSRGPQN
+1128 
-1143 SNKPYP
+1143 
-1149 GQHHWLELDNNPKD
+1149 
-1163 SYLQDF
+1163 DF
-1169 EKEKIVYGEIVQEPR
+1169 EKEKIVWASVGFVEYCMIPGLLI
-1184 FYLDNGECELG
+1184 LDTNYFFEVSKFGN
-1195 VFYAEAT
+1195 T
-1202 SFILTGEHL
+1202 KN
-1211 RYLLGML
+1211 YLLGL
-1218 HSKLITFAFKT
+1218 LNSKLLTFWLKAKNTPLGDMGAYRNYKYNIMELPMVKITAKN
-1229 FYAGGGLG
+1229 
-1237 ESGYRYKKAFIERL
+1237 KKI
-1251 PIPQITEKNQELADK
+1251 ADK
-1266 ITDGAKQILALKA
+1266 IIALVDKILQTKE

-1304 DEEIKTIENGQ
+1304 DEEIKIIEDGQ

>member
-1 MICFTR
+1 MISFTR
-7 IPLKDFIK
+7 ILLKDFIK
-15 KHNPQEPKKETIENF
+15 KYNPPTPTKETIENF
-30 EKEINNLLENAPK
+30 KKEINSLLENAPR

-53 INKFLKNTYGYDC
+53 INEFLKNTYGYRC
-66 NTYKKVD
+66 NTNKKVD
-73 SAIYVDGEVRVLI
+73 SAIYVDEEVQVLI
-86 EVKALNNR
+86 EVKALNKKT
-94 NEFPKNRENPISKAF
+94 EFPKDKENPLSKAF

-144 KDLLFLKEDKRIKD
+144 RDFCALFQNDKRITD
-158 FYKKCAKK
+158 FYKYCAKK
-166 EGTDS
+166 EGTDP
-171 SKPKFY
+171 KTKKFY
-177 KDLEQYLQ
+177 SDLEEYLKK
-185 EDFQGELRY
+185 DFEGELRY
-194 THFNLSNYDPK
+194 THFNLSSYDLK

-222 RKTLDANTLNKDFYE
+222 KKTIDANTLNKDFYE
-237 ELLYILGLEEQND
+237 ELLYILGLEEKNE
-250 KGKILIKPS
+250 KGKILIKQS
-259 RTQNSLSAALKKKYE
+259 RTQNSLSDALKKKYE

-310 PFLTTENFKDFNA
+310 PFLTTDNFKDFNA
-323 LNTLFFEVL
+323 LNALFFEVL
-332 AKKNSERSLNKEDK
+332 AKKNSDRFPKEIKKNK

-371 RLLENKKLELYQN
+371 RLLENKKLEIYQN
-384 SVLKKHENYQEKKE
+384 SVLKKDKDYQNEKA
-398 LPLLKYLFEF
+398 LPLLKYLFKF
-408 LRLYKFTTTP
+408 LCVYKFTTTP

-428 ESRLINPSVLGLVF
+428 ESPLINPSVLGLVF

-490 REKIDRNFSN
+490 RGKIDRNFSN
-500 EKAKEYLNTLLT
+500 EKAKEYLQLLLT
-512 LRICDPAV
+512 LRVCDPAV

-526 VSALNEMVLIAYELG
+526 VSVLNEMVLIAYELG
-541 LIASLYRHELRL
+541 LIASLYRCDLRL
-553 ENDEIIIHHAQTG
+553 ENDEIIIHTP
-566 EIFNY
+566 EDKVFKYTI
-571 KKPHS
+571 PHS

-628 FEKGKN
+628 FEEGKN

-644 DINIKCA
+644 DINIKCG
-651 NSLVSRFALKD
+651 NSLISRFNLNDDLK
-662 KALLK
+662 KIPNIK
-667 TEKNKNLEYYI
+667 QKI
-678 AEYKELVKIY
+678 QEYKDLVAQY
-688 KDPKILESLTRPIK
+688 KDPNPLYPLNKQDLINKIQDLKNTFSLTLK
-702 DSNAVR
+702 DPKTKA
-708 KYAKER
+708 
-714 LYQELAQNPNK
+714 ELE
-725 DFKKALND
+725 KA
-733 RIEKIKEAFKLTLE
+733 IEKHIKKYNFFALDDKSLLDGLNYFIPSLFGTLKLSPKEEEEAFAS
-747 PPQKELKFKKFL
+747 
-759 KEHLELYGKSILE
+759 YGRIR
-772 EANDNGLELEALAL
+772 ALR
-786 EKKMAHEGLFHDY
+786 K
-799 TPYPKLDKTDKV
+799 KLDDALS
-811 VGLEHFNRYVLTS
+811 GGEY
-824 YKDLQDE
+824 Q
-831 NERYA
+831 
-836 NALEWRFEFPEVLN
+836 NAFEWRFEFPEVLD

-884 QDFYNSTA
+884 QDFYNSSS

-958 SIMSFIKQTPPKE
+958 SIISFIKQTPLKE
-971 SDFEYYEPTPN
+971 SGFKYYEPTPN
-982 DKDDLKSTPHL
+982 DKDDLKSTSSL
-993 PMKQNALS
+993 LMKQNALS

-1013 DLRDKIESVGT
+1013 DLRDKMENIGT
-1024 PLKDWDIQ
+1024 PLKDWGIQ

-1050 KREEILKNC
+1050 KRDEILKNC

-1084 GKDIKRYSYEWADLW
+1084 GKDIKRYSYEWAHLW
-1099 VIIAKFGSHE
+1099 VINTHNSYTSAPKSKIHPIDIEKYPAIKAHLDSHYDAIVTRCDQGDTPYHLRNCAY
-1109 FLEVEYPTIY
+1109 LE
-1119 NHLLQYKDQ
+1119 
-1128 LEQRGQCRYSRGPQN
+1128 
-1143 SNKPYP
+1143 
-1149 GQHHWLELDNNPKD
+1149 
-1163 SYLQDF
+1163 DF

-1184 FYLDNGECELG
+1184 FYLDNGECGLG
-1195 VFYAEAT
+1195 YFYAEAT

-1251 PIPQITEKNQELADK
+1251 PIPKITEKNQELADK
-1266 ITDGAKQILALKA
+1266 ITDCAERILKAKA
-1279 KDPKANTQGLE
+1279 KDPKANTQELE
-1290 KEIDALVYQLYHLT
+1290 KEIDALVYQLYNLT
-1304 DEEIKTIENGQ
+1304 DEEIKTIEDGQ

>member
-1 MICFTR
+1 MEVIIEFKA
-7 IPLKDFIK
+7 LKNPNEFIK
-15 KHNPQEPKKETIENF
+15 KGDLNVKAFHESLLYYLIERKEGNNNLKHLILATIKELYIIDADEFEVFNKDKEIKKAFENCHDKKGNDPRTKAFYDTCQKRLNELDRSLKYHHISLKKE
-30 EKEINNLLENAPK
+30 NLA
-43 QDDEEFQKNE
+43 
-53 INKFLKNTYGYDC
+53 
-66 NTYKKVD
+66 
-73 SAIYVDGEVRVLI
+73 
-86 EVKALNNR
+86 
-94 NEFPKNRENPISKAF
+94 
-109 CQMVLYFL
+109 
-117 EEIEK
+117 
-122 EKNNSLKH
+122 
-130 TIICNAH
+130 
-137 EFFLFDC
+137 
-144 KDLLFLKEDKRIKD
+144 
-158 FYKKCAKK
+158 
-166 EGTDS
+166 
-171 SKPKFY
+171 
-177 KDLEQYLQ
+177 
-185 EDFQGELRY
+185 
-194 THFNLSNYDPK
+194 
-205 ELPLI
+205 LI
-210 YQVLSQEVLLKQ
+210 YQALSPNFLLKIP
-222 RKTLDANTLNKDFYE
+222 KYSDANTLNKDFYE

-259 RTQNSLSAALKKKYE
+259 RTQNSLSDALKKKYE

-298 ESLLISFKHFEK
+298 ESLLISFKHFGDR
-310 PFLTTENFKDFNA
+310 FLTIENFNDFNA

-332 AKKNSERSLNKEDK
+332 AKKNSERLPEIKEDK
-346 ILEKIP
+346 ILQKIP

-357 LFDQTPLEL
+357 LFDKTPLEL

-371 RLLENKKLELYQN
+371 KWLDNKSLEIYPK
-384 SVLKKHENYQEKKE
+384 SVLKKHGNYQKDKP
-398 LPLLKYLFEF
+398 LPLLEYLFAF
-408 LRLYKFTTTP
+408 LRLYDFTTTP
-418 KDIKDNTDTS
+418 KDIKDNQNKS

-467 ITPIVLDKFNAIYQ
+467 ITTIVLDKFNQTYNIE
-481 WDCENLKAL
+481 CENLTEL
-490 REKIDRNFSN
+490 RNYFKNSYKEDKR
-500 EKAKEYLNTLLT
+500 KEYLQLLLT
-512 LRICDPAV
+512 LRVCDPAV

-526 VSALNEMVLIAYELG
+526 VSALNEMVWIAYELG
-541 LIASLYRHELRL
+541 LIASLPLDATLEL
-553 ENDEIIIHHAQTG
+553 ENDEIIIHILKSEHTPKS

-571 KKPHS
+571 KKPDR
-576 ENDPHHQIQK
+576 ENNLHHIQK
-586 ELFELKKD
+586 ELFELKKS

-628 FEKGKN
+628 FENGKN

-651 NSLVSRFALKD
+651 NSLIFNFPLNSKLTIGQTLEFS
-662 KALLK
+662 
-667 TEKNKNLEYYI
+667 KNLKAEI
-678 AEYKELVKIY
+678 KEYKNSVMLY
-688 KDPKILESLTRPIK
+688 KEGLGEKTKILQNIAKLKSLITNYFIEQHQANKQLKESL
-702 DSNAVR
+702 
-708 KYAKER
+708 
-714 LYQELAQNPNK
+714 
-725 DFKKALND
+725 KAFISEYGDEVFDLSTAFGM
-733 RIEKIKEAFKLTLE
+733 EMLKIARHNNYKFTPTLE
-747 PPQKELKFKKFL
+747 SMKPSPIGVEANRLLIKIRECY
-759 KEHLELYGKSILE
+759 EILE
-772 EANDNGLELEALAL
+772 NLRNS
-786 EKKMAHEGLFHDY
+786 K
-799 TPYPKLDKTDKV
+799 
-811 VGLEHFNRYVLTS
+811 
-824 YKDLQDE
+824 
-831 NERYA
+831 
-836 NALEWRFEFPEVLN
+836 ALEWRFEFPEVLD

-870 EHIKDLKPLLQKQY
+870 EHIKDLKPLLEKQY

-958 SIMSFIKQTPPKE
+958 SIISFIKQPPLKE
-971 SDFEYYEPTPN
+971 SDFKYYESTPN
-982 DKDDLKSTPHL
+982 DKNDLKSTPHL
-993 PMKQNALS
+993 SMKQNALS
-1001 TESFIFANATLL
+1001 TESFIFANVTLL
-1013 DLRDKIESVGT
+1013 DLRDKIEQNGT

-1050 KREEILKNC
+1050 KRDEILNACKT
-1059 DDAQKD
+1059 Q
-1065 ERGMSE
+1065 EE
-1071 RERTKELI
+1071 RERTERLI

-1084 GKDIKRYSYEWADLW
+1084 GKDIKRYFYEWAGEWLINTHNGYTSALKSKIPPID
-1099 VIIAKFGSHE
+1099 IAKYPATKAHLDSHYDTIATRCDQGDTPYNLRNCAY
-1109 FLEVEYPTIY
+1109 LE
-1119 NHLLQYKDQ
+1119 
-1128 LEQRGQCRYSRGPQN
+1128 
-1143 SNKPYP
+1143 
-1149 GQHHWLELDNNPKD
+1149 
-1163 SYLQDF
+1163 DF

-1195 VFYAEAT
+1195 YFYAEAT

-1266 ITDGAKQILALKA
+1266 ITDSAKQILVLKEK
-1279 KDPKANTQGLE
+1279 KDPKANTQKLE

-1304 DEEIKTIENGQ
+1304 DEEIKIIEDGQ